1 MRLPVGTI
9 IGPESGNIP
18 DFNLASFCDELATT
32 RTRSRSRQL
41 LIKQT
46 LEQLYGFEIG
56 LIKLRKERTKYEF
69 SISVGTVSQGLAT
82 IDTSKGIDDGLRR
95 KLEKSELMLSDANRE
110 LASLKVALEAA
121 QKSESA
127 AKVNANEANRHTAD
141 IQDKITA
148 FNRTIDQLQL
158 DLSAAQANAENAES
172 REVTGYLV
180 E

>member
-1 MRLPVGTI
+1 MIDGI
-9 IGPESGNIP
+9 IHNCSDDGGDGSWGKITDN
-18 DFNLASFCDELATT
+18 TT
-32 RTRSRSRQL
+32 T
-41 LIKQT
+41 
-46 LEQLYGFEIG
+46 
-56 LIKLRKERTKYEF
+56 
-69 SISVGTVSQGLAT
+69 TV
-82 IDTSKGIDDGLRR
+82 TSKGIDDGLRR

-172 REVTGYLV
+172 RSDRLSRRVNEL
-180 E
+180 EHQLS

>member
-1 MRLPVGTI
+1 M
-9 IGPESGNIP
+9 
-18 DFNLASFCDELATT
+18 
-32 RTRSRSRQL
+32 
-41 LIKQT
+41 
-46 LEQLYGFEIG
+46 
-56 LIKLRKERTKYEF
+56 RKERTKYEF

-82 IDTSKGIDDGLRR
+82 IDTSTGIDDGLRR

-172 REVTGYLV
+172 RSDRLSRRVNELEHQLSERAV
-180 E
+180 ELAKILGDSKASSELSSKIELSLIHI

>member
-1 MRLPVGTI
+1 M
-9 IGPESGNIP
+9 
-18 DFNLASFCDELATT
+18 
-32 RTRSRSRQL
+32 
-41 LIKQT
+41 
-46 LEQLYGFEIG
+46 
-56 LIKLRKERTKYEF
+56 RKERTKYEF

-82 IDTSKGIDDGLRR
+82 IDTSTGIDDGLRR

-148 FNRTIDQLQL
+148 FN
-158 DLSAAQANAENAES
+158 LS
-172 REVTGYLV
+172 LIHI
-180 E
+180 